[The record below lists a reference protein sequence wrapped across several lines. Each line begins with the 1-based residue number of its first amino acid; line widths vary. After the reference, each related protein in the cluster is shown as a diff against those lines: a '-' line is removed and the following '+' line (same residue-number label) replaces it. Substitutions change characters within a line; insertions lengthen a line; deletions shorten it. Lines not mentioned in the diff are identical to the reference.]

1 MNLEIKATTNAS
13 RQDAEPTASMVA
25 LPVWLLVLMLGLL
38 YWAALAFD
46 QHGGWFDTR
55 VYHPYTHPPED
66 WQPSTGPADPT
77 VLGRAV
83 YNKPTCVACHQ
94 ASGQGMPGQFPSLV
108 KSDWVLEPEPGRMIR
123 AVLHGMQAGPI
134 TVNGQA
140 LSFGSAMIPW
150 KDVLTDEEIAAVLSY
165 VRQNKDWG
173 NNAPIVKPERVKE
186 VRIKTADRTTS
197 YTADELMKISPA
209 D

>member
-25 LPVWLLVLMLGLL
+25 LPVWLIVLMLGLL
-38 YWAALAFD
+38 YGAALAFD
-46 QHGGWFDTR
+46 QHGGWFDAR
-55 VYHPYTHPPED
+55 VYVPFRNPPDD
-66 WQPSTGPADPT
+66 WQPTIGYDPIKHGY
-77 VLGRAV
+77 LV

-123 AVLHGMQAGPI
+123 AVLHGLQAGPI
-134 TVNGQA
+134 TINGQS

-150 KDVLTDEEIAAVLSY
+150 KDVLTDEEIAAVLTY
-165 VRQNKDWG
+165 VRQNKEWG
-173 NNAPIVKPERVKE
+173 NNAPVVQPERVKE
-186 VRIKTADRTTS
+186 VREKTKDRTTS
-197 YTADELMKISPA
+197 YTADELMNISPA